1 MTFNA
6 KTKKDEGLGT
16 VFAETFGEP
25 SQAEVEAVA
34 SVDEE
39 TTVETPEV
47 KAENQAPAASTK
59 AEETETP
66 EATETLQTKLDVS
79 LEENKALAGQVALL
93 KDINNDLNKEK
104 ASLQVKIDAQ
114 AQEVT
119 QANEANEALKP
130 AAIRQ
135 IKTLSIALN
144 QPTASDL
151 TEKTAT
157 ELGSICASLLDTLKE
172 TIPAG
177 KQSKEVPS
185 GSDKEPSPYVVPS
198 AADSGLSNF

>member
-1 MTFNA
+1 MT
-6 KTKKDEGLGT
+6 TKNDKGLGT

-47 KAENQAPAASTK
+47 KAENQAPAAST
-59 AEETETP
+59 EETETP
-66 EATETLQTKLDVS
+66 EVKTLQTKLDVS